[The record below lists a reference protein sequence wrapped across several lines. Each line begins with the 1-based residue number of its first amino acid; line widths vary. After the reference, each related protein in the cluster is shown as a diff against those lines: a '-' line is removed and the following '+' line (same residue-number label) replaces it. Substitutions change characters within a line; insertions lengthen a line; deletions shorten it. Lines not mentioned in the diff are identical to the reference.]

1 MEEFQAMDNLAA
13 RFFSG
18 NTVTQSR
25 KREPR
30 GMYSTLSAHNIVSVV
45 ISEPEQLEQAGC
57 QMMDITLIAENGERI
72 RMSVFGENIQVTK
85 DEHEN
90 PSAA

>member
-1 MEEFQAMDNLAA
+1 MEEFQAMDNVVT
-13 RFFSG
+13 RFFG

-30 GMYSTLSAHNIVSVV
+30 GMYSTLSAHNIVQVV
-45 ISEPEQLEQAGC
+45 ISEPEQLEKAGC
-57 QMMDITLIAENGERI
+57 QIMDITLIAENGERI
-72 RMSVFGENIQVTK
+72 RISVFGDNIQVTK

-90 PSAA
+90 PSSV